1 MSLSKFHN
9 YRKLAFS
16 YFRFMTILKICIF
29 IFAITLKLRIMDI
42 ASFISGIDKKQIA
55 YKSFSPEKICHEW
68 IISNPEVNKLLSE
81 ANRLIGELNAFSQ
94 IIPDVDFFITM
105 HILKEA
111 TTSSKIEGT
120 KTNME
125 EALVKEEDINPEKR
139 DDWAEVQNYIKAM
152 NTSIVELKK
161 LPISNRLIKRAH
173 KILLSGVR
181 GRHKNPGEFRTSQN
195 WIGATLKDAIFIPP
209 HHSEVIDLMSDLEKF
224 INDEEYQVPH
234 LVKIAIAHYQFET
247 IHPFLDGNGR
257 LGRLLITLYLV
268 SNNVLTKPS
277 LYLSDFFE
285 KNKGYYYDNLTTVRL
300 TGNLP
305 QWIKFFLVG
314 VIETSKESIQVFKD
328 IIILKNKLEMVKL
341 PKLGSKI
348 ENGQQLIRQLYQNPI
363 TDSKAISTVL
373 KVSPSTANRLIND
386 LINLDILTELTGYK
400 RNRKFMFKE
409 YFEIFLRKN

>member
-1 MSLSKFHN
+1 MD
-9 YRKLAFS
+9 
-16 YFRFMTILKICIF
+16 LK
-29 IFAITLKLRIMDI
+29 D
-42 ASFISGIDKKQIA
+42 FISGKHVKQIE
-55 YKSFSPEKICHEW
+55 YKSFSPEKINHEW
-68 IISNPEVNKLLSE
+68 IVSTPEVNKLLSE

-111 TTSSKIEGT
+111 TTSSRIEGT

-139 DDWAEVQNYIKAM
+139 DDWAEVQNYIKAI
-152 NTSIVELKK
+152 NISIEELEK
-161 LPISNRLIKRAH
+161 LPISNRLIKNTH
-173 KILLSGVR
+173 KIILSGVR
-181 GRHKNPGEFRTSQN
+181 GKHKIPGEFRASQN

-209 HHSEVIDLMSDLEKF
+209 HHSEVVELMSDLEKF
-224 INDEEYQVPH
+224 INNEENHIPH
-234 LVKIAIAHYQFET
+234 LIKIAIAHYQFET

-268 SNNVLTKPS
+268 SNDVLKKPS

-285 KNKGYYYDNLTTVRL
+285 KNKGYYYDNLMTVRL
-300 TGNLP
+300 TSNLT
-305 QWIKFFLVG
+305 QWVKFFLVG

-328 IIILKNKLEMVKL
+328 IITLKNNIETERL

-348 ENGQQLIRQLYQNPI
+348 ENGQLLMKQLFQIPI
-363 TDSKAISTVL
+363 TDSKQVSELLHISA
-373 KVSPSTANRLIND
+373 STANRLIND
-386 LINLDILTELTGYK
+386 LIDLEILSELTGYK

-409 YFEIFLRKN
+409 YFKIFHTE

>member
-1 MSLSKFHN
+1 MDLSNFNSGKYVKHREYQSFLP
-9 YRKLAFS
+9 K
-16 YFRFMTILKICIF
+16 KINH
-29 IFAITLKLRIMDI
+29 
-42 ASFISGIDKKQIA
+42 Q
-55 YKSFSPEKICHEW
+55 W
-68 IISNPEVNKLLSE
+68 IISTPEVNKLLAE

-111 TTSSKIEGT
+111 TTSSRIEGT

-125 EALVKEEDINPEKR
+125 EALIKEEDINPVKR
-139 DDWAEVQNYIKAM
+139 NDWAEVQNYIKAIKV
-152 NTSIVELKK
+152 SIEELQK
-161 LPISNRLIKRAH
+161 LPISNRLMKNTH

-181 GRHKNPGEFRTSQN
+181 GKHKIPGEFRTSQN

-209 HHSEVIDLMSDLEKF
+209 HHTEIMELMSDLEKF
-224 INDEEYQVPH
+224 INDDEHQIPH
-234 LVKIAIAHYQFET
+234 LIKIAITHYQFET

-268 SNNVLTKPS
+268 SNNVLIKPS

-285 KNKGYYYDNLTTVRL
+285 KNKSYYYDNLMTVRL
-300 TGNLP
+300 TSNII

-314 VIETSKESIQVFKD
+314 VIETSKGSIQVFKD
-328 IIILKNKLEMVKL
+328 IIALKNIIETEKL

-348 ENGQQLIRQLYQNPI
+348 ENAQKLIIYLYQLPI
-363 TDSKAISTVL
+363 IDSKQ
-373 KVSPSTANRLIND
+373 VSELLEVSASTANRLIKE
-386 LINLDILTELTGYK
+386 LIKLEILSELTGYK

-409 YFEIFLRKN
+409 YFEIFHRN